1 MYKKTYIISLGGSLI
16 VPAKGI
22 DYDFLFKFHDFIL
35 ERIKEG
41 NKFFI
46 ITGGGRTARDYI
58 KAASKVVKVDDEDSD
73 WLGIHS
79 TRLNGHLIRT
89 IFRNLAYPKII
100 KNPKLK
106 ILANKSIIVAGGW
119 RPGRSTDFMAT
130 LLAEKYK
137 IKTIINLSNIDY
149 VYDSDPK
156 IKENAKKFEKISW
169 ENFRKIVGDKWDP
182 GLSAPFDPVASKKC
196 EKLGLEVVILNGN
209 NFDNLGK
216 YFKGRKFK
224 GTIIS

>member
-1 MYKKTYIISLGGSLI
+1 MHKNTYIISLGGSLI
-16 VPAKGI
+16 VPKKGI
-22 DYDFLFKFHDFIL
+22 DYNFLNYFHNFIL
-35 ERIKEG
+35 KRIKEG

-46 ITGGGRTARDYI
+46 ITGGGRTARNYI
-58 KAASKVVKVDDEDSD
+58 EAASKVVKVEDEDSD

-106 ILANKSIIVAGGW
+106 ISINKSIIVAGGW
-119 RPGRSTDFMAT
+119 RPGRSTDYMAT
-130 LLAEKYK
+130 LLAQKYK

-156 IKENAKKFEKISW
+156 INKNAKKYEKISW
-169 ENFRKIVGDKWDP
+169 LNFRKIVGNKWDP

-209 NFDNLGK
+209 DFNNLEK